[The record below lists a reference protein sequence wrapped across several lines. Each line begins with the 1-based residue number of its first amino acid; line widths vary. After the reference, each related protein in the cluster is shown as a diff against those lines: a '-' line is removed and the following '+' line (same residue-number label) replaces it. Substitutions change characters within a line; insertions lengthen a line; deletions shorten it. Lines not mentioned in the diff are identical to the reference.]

1 MRIYRGEAVCYGRQ
15 DRNNDESIVPCPRSV
30 IDPNTF
36 IYSGHFNFLCCSFIH
51 DPPIISL
58 FFPFMEIYYDYY
70 YYYSLS
76 TKEKEKKS

>member
-58 FFPFMEIYYDYY
+58 FFSIHGDI
-70 YYYSLS
+70 L
-76 TKEKEKKS
+76 